1 MNRTPRL
8 RTVLLVV
15 NLVILALP
23 LAGIAVLRIYES
35 ALVRQ
40 TESELIAQGA
50 FVAAAYKAALAR
62 ALAAGPQPPAN
73 MELNDYG
80 VPMAPQWAQQQQR
93 PAQWRPRPAKLDLAI
108 DQIRPRPPEPAAAS
122 ITPDPLAAQAGHEVM
137 AVMREAQVITLAA
150 IRVVDY
156 NGTIVASTNQEVNRT
171 LADQEEVARALAGE
185 NVSLLRDRVSDEATP
200 PLRSISRGTH
210 VRIFVAMP
218 IVHHTRVL
226 GAVVLSRTPANIGQ
240 ALYHKRYLLLY
251 GALVLLGA
259 VLLVT
264 LYTSLTLS
272 RPVKALIRQTE
283 RAVRGEKGAVAA
295 LERPGTREI
304 AQLSQ
309 AVAHMARTLEQRAEY
324 IRDFAAH
331 VSHEFKTP
339 LTAIRG
345 AIELLNEHSAEMSE
359 AERGRFMQNLA
370 GDAERLQR
378 LVQRLLDLAR
388 ADVIQVGRDTAD
400 VARVLERV
408 AERYRGHGMT
418 INVEHNARSATVA
431 MAEETLESIISNLLD
446 NSRQHAGGHACV
458 TIRVH
463 NTGPDGSELIIVI
476 ADNGPG
482 VSQANTGKIFQPF
495 FTTARKQGGTGL
507 GLAVVQSLLNAHRG
521 SIRLLPSA
529 SGAAFEL
536 RLPLKRTTA
545 PS

>member
-50 FVAAAYKAALAR
+50 FVAAAYKAAWAR

-73 MELNDYG
+73 MELNGYG

-108 DQIRPRPPEPAAAS
+108 DEIRPRPPEPAAAS
-122 ITPDPLAAQAGHEVM
+122 FTPDPLAARAGHEVM
-137 AVMREAQVITLAA
+137 AMMREAQVITLAA

-345 AIELLNEHSAEMSE
+345 AIELLNEHSADMSE
-359 AERGRFMQNLA
+359 AERDRFMQNLA

-408 AERYRGHGMT
+408 AARHRGHGIT
-418 INVEHNARSATVA
+418 IKVEHNAGSATVA
-431 MAEETLESIISNLLD
+431 MAEETLESVIANLLD
-446 NSRQHAGGHACV
+446 NSRQHAGEHACV
-458 TIRVH
+458 TIRAN
-463 NTGPDGSELIIVI
+463 NTGPDDSELIIVI

-482 VSQANTGKIFQPF
+482 ISQANAGKIFQPF

-521 SIRLLPSA
+521 SIRLLASA

-536 RLPLKRTTA
+536 RLPLKRMTA